1 MLYAI
6 LVVASVLMSNSVQ
19 MGSYQSSNFATMGN
33 GAEICLKS
41 NSPTVSAGS
50 SIRLHVLLT
59 NRSADT
65 MQFDLESDF
74 RTFGLEIRDS
84 SGKIVQPA
92 FTPDEGFGGSIRQ
105 RDLSSQ
111 QSHDF
116 SGSSGTPIN
125 KWGYVLSSA
134 GTFEF
139 RVFYLDAKRSKHYSN
154 TVSIRV
160 SD

>member
-6 LVVASVLMSNSVQ
+6 LVLASMLISNSVQ
-19 MGSYQSSNFATMGN
+19 MDSERSSNFATMGN
-33 GAEICLKS
+33 GAEIYLKS
-41 NSPTVSAGS
+41 NSRTVSAGS
-50 SIRLHVLLT
+50 SIRLRVLLT

-65 MQFDLESDF
+65 MQFDLKSDF

-84 SGKIVQPA
+84 SGKIIQPA
-92 FTPDEGFGGSIRQ
+92 FTPDEGFAGSIRQ
-105 RDLSSQ
+105 RDLAPH

-116 SGSSGTPIN
+116 SGSSGTPIS

-139 RVFYLDAKRSKHYSN
+139 RVFYLDPKRSKHYSN
-154 TVSIRV
+154 AVSIRV